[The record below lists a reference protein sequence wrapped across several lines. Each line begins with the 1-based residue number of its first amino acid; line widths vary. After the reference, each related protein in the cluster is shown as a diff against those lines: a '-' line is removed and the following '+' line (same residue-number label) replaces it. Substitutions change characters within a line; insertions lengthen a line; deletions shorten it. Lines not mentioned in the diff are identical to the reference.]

1 MMQYLTVVLNLKQ
14 LFILPVN
21 QARIDQN
28 QFLLASS
35 FSFGHQDKT
44 EGQKCFRKDL
54 QGEILVQS
62 VWTGNLQVLSVSF
75 KELRKIH
82 THEESKRQKKI
93 SRAKQ
98 RLIFRYTTKR
108 SSGEL
113 NEFEKSRAWIFFYGF
128 QKKEEQLLRGKTQ
141 VVLYYFY

>member
-1 MMQYLTVVLNLKQ
+1 MVQYLTVVLNLKQ

-21 QARIDQN
+21 QARMDQN

-35 FSFGHQDKT
+35 FSFGHQHKT
-44 EGQKCFRKDL
+44 EGQKCYRKDL
-54 QGEILVQS
+54 QGEILVLS

-93 SRAKQ
+93 QEQNKGSFSDTMPREAVEQ
-98 RLIFRYTTKR
+98 
-108 SSGEL
+108 L

-141 VVLYYFY
+141 VILYYFY